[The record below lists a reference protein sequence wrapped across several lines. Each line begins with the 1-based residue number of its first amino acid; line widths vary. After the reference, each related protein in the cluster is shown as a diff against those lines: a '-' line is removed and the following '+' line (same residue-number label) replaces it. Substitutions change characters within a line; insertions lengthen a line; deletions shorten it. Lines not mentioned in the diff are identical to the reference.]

1 MKTLADSG
9 AATKNPSR
17 PEKASYVLKGQF
29 CGGISGEPVF
39 LRSAIES
46 VVMRREIYFIFDL
59 IDGDQDMMKRKEN
72 MSFKAIYEGDV

>member
-1 MKTLADSG
+1 MDG
-9 AATKNPSR
+9 R
-17 PEKASYVLKGQF
+17 
-29 CGGISGEPVF
+29 
-39 LRSAIES
+39 AIES